1 MTIYPEEIVDEC
13 DALSM
18 AVLGLHFPSSYP
30 DHVPKIDFIQLEG
43 FNEIQKEEM
52 FSELFEIGLNHAGE
66 EIVFPIV
73 V

>member
-1 MTIYPEEIVDEC
+1 
-13 DALSM
+13 
-18 AVLGLHFPSSYP
+18 
-30 DHVPKIDFIQLEG
+30 LEG